1 MKTTHYTDP
10 TLHCAAAAAY
20 RAHAH
25 SLNPHDPV
33 GPVPFVLLGPNEQAA
48 WRAAATAAGQEAETW
63 SAPRTEEVIAAVAWL
78 ALPLLIA
85 TDRLIWAVGVST
97 AALGLVV
104 AGRVVRMAAS
114 AWRAGW

>member
-48 WRAAATAAGQEAETW
+48 WRAAATAAGQEA
-63 SAPRTEEVIAAVAWL
+63 
-78 ALPLLIA
+78 
-85 TDRLIWAVGVST
+85 
-97 AALGLVV
+97 
-104 AGRVVRMAAS
+104 
-114 AWRAGW
+114 